1 MRLPKTSLT
10 FIILLFAPVL
20 TPFTFTLG
28 ASLGASQVL
37 AQNSPSKIKANLL
50 QAQKVQQAD
59 TSNIQALEE
68 AFEVKYLPSASM
80 EPTLHSSTNSWEADW
95 ILVDKLAY
103 RSQSPKRGDMILF
116 EPTEEL
122 LKEEHKDLYIKRIIA
137 LPGEKVEL
145 KDGKVYIDNQPL
157 QEDKY
162 LSPTQNT
169 SVNVCKSG
177 QQPPFLSIPQTIP
190 SDSYLVLG
198 DNRNSSYDSRC
209 WGVVKRKNIVSQAV
223 RIVKPQVRDRELDET
238 RNSQQRSAEDLFL
251 KNICLLSP
259 DGFSPQGSTSPLSC
273 LKS

>member
-1 MRLPKTSLT
+1 MRLPKISLT
-10 FIILLFAPVL
+10 FIILLFAPVS

-37 AQNSPSKIKANLL
+37 AQSPSKTKANPL
-50 QAQKVQQAD
+50 QAQKVQQPD

-80 EPTLHSSTNSWEADW
+80 EPTLHSATNSWEADW

-162 LSPTQNT
+162 LSPTQHT
-169 SVNVCKSG
+169 SVNVCTSG

-190 SDSYLVLG
+190 PDSYLVLG

-223 RIVKPQVRDRELDET
+223 RIVKPPVRERELDET

-259 DGFSPQGSTSPLSC
+259 DGFSPQASTSALSC

>member
-10 FIILLFAPVL
+10 FIILLFAAVS
-20 TPFTFTLG
+20 TPFTFT
-28 ASLGASQVL
+28 LGASQVL
-37 AQNSPSKIKANLL
+37 AQNSPSKTKANPL
-50 QAQKVQQAD
+50 QAQKVKQLD

-80 EPTLHSSTNSWEADW
+80 EPTLHSATNSWEADW

-157 QEDKY
+157 PEDKY
-162 LSPTQNT
+162 LSPTQHT
-169 SVNVCKSG
+169 SVDVCTSG
-177 QQPPFLSIPQTIP
+177 QQPPFLYIPQTIP
-190 SDSYLVLG
+190 PDSYLVLG

-223 RIVKPQVRDRELDET
+223 RIVKPSVRERELDET

-251 KNICLLSP
+251 KNICLLSS
-259 DGFSPQGSTSPLSC
+259 DGFSPQASTSALSC